1 MNIQNIYS
9 STVAEQFTE
18 RINKLSPSTQNQWG
32 KMNASQMMAHCNVS
46 YDMAFNENYKKS
58 SPFLRFILKNLAKKG
73 LVNENPLK
81 KNSSTA
87 TEMVIKGLKD
97 FNEEKSKLISN
108 VKNLVAKGENY
119 FHLKDHP
126 GFGVMTKQEWNNFY
140 YKHLDHHLTQ
150 FGVQI

>member
-1 MNIQNIYS
+1 MNSQNIF
-9 STVAEQFTE
+9 STPVAEQFVA
-18 RINKLSPSTQNQWG
+18 RINKLSIDTPNQWG
-32 KMNASQMMAHCNVS
+32 KMDVSQMMAHCNVS

-58 SPFLRFILKNLAKKG
+58 NPILRFILKYLAKKG
-73 LVNENPLK
+73 LVNESPLK

-87 TEMVIKGLKD
+87 SEMIIKTPKV
-97 FNEEKSKLISN
+97 FEEEKGKLVLN
-108 VKNLVAKGENY
+108 VNNLVAKGENY

-150 FGVQI
+150 FGV